1 MDQQPNNKLPGGPEN
16 QGPPNNSKRTIL
28 IVLVCLLI
36 SLLFMSFFSNMMNH
50 STSQEITYD
59 QFIEQVEKGA
69 IKEVIIE
76 GSTLTIVPK
85 EQPYQNFEITYS
97 TYLVGDENN
106 LSDLLEEYGVS
117 FYKNPPNQT
126 STLVWSILSMLIPF
140 ALLIIGANI
149 IMRHMSKGGG
159 MMGVGKSKAKAYVQ
173 KETGVTFEG
182 ISAGSRGFSAQSG
195 KVYCHRSKASQGRAS
210 GGTARNR

>member
-76 GSTLTIVPK
+76 
-85 EQPYQNFEITYS
+85 
-97 TYLVGDENN
+97 
-106 LSDLLEEYGVS
+106 
-117 FYKNPPNQT
+117 
-126 STLVWSILSMLIPF
+126 
-140 ALLIIGANI
+140 
-149 IMRHMSKGGG
+149 
-159 MMGVGKSKAKAYVQ
+159 
-173 KETGVTFEG
+173 
-182 ISAGSRGFSAQSG
+182 
-195 KVYCHRSKASQGRAS
+195 
-210 GGTARNR
+210 